1 MPEKLPTPKPTP
13 TPTHRPS
20 PEEGLGQRV
29 SGNIEG
35 VTAARELF
43 WQNVIREMLTSL
55 SVLCAS
61 RDKDKS
67 VAAVDA
73 AGLPVP
79 VKGDLFDGRL
89 AVVTSLGQR
98 IPIAAVSPLFA
109 CGIQTSDADRA
120 LSMAVECTVFQI
132 NTPGG
137 EVFTIPLHE
146 IRGFHSLSEELIDQ
160 LKDASTTSA
169 DSGQTEPFGFAAYT
183 SLARTNLPTDGQSR
197 PPMNGQ

>member
-1 MPEKLPTPKPTP
+1 M
-13 TPTHRPS
+13 
-20 PEEGLGQRV
+20 GQRV

-55 SVLCAS
+55 SVLGAS
-61 RDKDKS
+61 KDKDKPL
-67 VAAVDA
+67 AVDA

-79 VKGDLFDGRL
+79 VQGDLFDGRL

-132 NTPGG
+132 NTPSG

-146 IRGFHSLSEELIDQ
+146 IRGFHSLSEQLIDQ
-160 LKDASTTSA
+160 LKDASTA
-169 DSGQTEPFGFAAYT
+169 AGDSDQAEPFGFAAYT
-183 SLARTNLPTDGQSR
+183 SLARTNLPTDSSQSK

>member
-1 MPEKLPTPKPTP
+1 MPEKLPTT
-13 TPTHRPS
+13 TGHRPS

-55 SVLCAS
+55 SVLGAS
-61 RDKDKS
+61 KDKDKP
-67 VAAVDA
+67 VAVDA

-79 VKGDLFDGRL
+79 VQGDLFDGRL

-98 IPIAAVSPLFA
+98 IPIASVSPLFA

-137 EVFTIPLHE
+137 EVFTLPLHE

-160 LKDASTTSA
+160 LNSASTTPG
-169 DSGQTEPFGFAAYT
+169 DSGLAEPFGFAAYT
-183 SLARTNLPTDGQSR
+183 SLARTNLPTDAPR
-197 PPMNGQ
+197 PSP